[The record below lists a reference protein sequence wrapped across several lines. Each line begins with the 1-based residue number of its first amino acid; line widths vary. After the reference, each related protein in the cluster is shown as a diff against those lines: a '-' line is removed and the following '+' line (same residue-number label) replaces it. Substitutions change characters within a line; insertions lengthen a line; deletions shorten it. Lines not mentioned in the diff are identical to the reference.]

1 MHEALTNEGGGCRA
15 FLMVCHVTWEERP
28 TFCVARHVT
37 PATVPRSAVPLV
49 GVPGTVGRWT
59 RLDDLC
65 RLHPTDELDLG
76 FRHELGRVLA
86 DEIWNAHTLHM
97 FDPEQTASCFK
108 IFCKV
113 SIILHMS

>member
-37 PATVPRSAVPLV
+37 PAIVPRSAVPLV
-49 GVPGTVGRWT
+49 GVPETVGLWT

-65 RLHPTDELDLG
+65 RLHPAVPPAHG

-86 DEIWNAHTLHM
+86 DFRHAALRD
-97 FDPEQTASCFK
+97 FVFAA
-108 IFCKV
+108 
-113 SIILHMS
+113 L